1 MKTNE
6 VFLKAKKDR
15 NLRNMLII
23 DRIDEVTNSRR
34 QLIRLCVDLKKKYSS
49 DLIPE
54 TEFIEC
60 DTEIRYENYSYMDN
74 GVKRENFNT
83 CFFTDCAYYPHV
95 HTFLNDIKKDSDIS
109 FKIVAFNNN
118 DNFRNANFVHHTLY
132 GIIDN
137 KRYYLLC

>member
-60 DTEIRYENYSYMDN
+60 DTEIRYENYSYFY
-74 GVKRENFNT
+74 G
-83 CFFTDCAYYPHV
+83 CAYLPGR
-95 HTFLNDIKKDSDIS
+95 I
-109 FKIVAFNNN
+109 
-118 DNFRNANFVHHTLY
+118 Y
-132 GIIDN
+132 GFGKVEPWKGPGGKARICFY
-137 KRYYLLC
+137 RP